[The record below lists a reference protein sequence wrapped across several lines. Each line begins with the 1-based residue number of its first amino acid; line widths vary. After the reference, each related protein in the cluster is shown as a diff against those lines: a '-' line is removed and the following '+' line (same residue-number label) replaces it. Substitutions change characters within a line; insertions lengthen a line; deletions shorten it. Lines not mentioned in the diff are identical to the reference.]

1 MLTVWK
7 GEKHILKFT
16 NLKKQLRRLSG
27 FVTALAV
34 AASALAPVY
43 SQEVDTGTGSVLVLQ
58 DSSNEVKR
66 AVELQFDMD
75 TEGGDENLR
84 PAATTSGAIFM
95 GESYDSES
103 GPVQVRSI
111 GLSGEYAD
119 GIYQGTGSGYKSE
132 VTVEVTIADNV
143 ITKIEVVSQ
152 DETPARWEQAL
163 AVIAGII
170 GANSTDVDCI
180 SGATRSS
187 EGIKAAVNDALSKAL
202 ITDTRI
208 FAGGTGSQSDPFRI
222 ENAEQLK
229 RFAGKVNGGF
239 DYQGKYIRLTAD
251 ISLKGQ
257 EWTPIGIA
265 ENTAFSGDFSG
276 AGNNVEGLA
285 ISSGTGQ
292 YLGLFGYLGTGARIS
307 EVELTE
313 VSISA
318 AAGDAIYA
326 GAIAG
331 RTANGVVIDNCR
343 IDGTVSAYTGG
354 ASKMGWAGGV
364 VGSLGMECTVANC
377 HTDVDVSAEAAGAAA
392 YAGGIAGVSGNKC
405 VIVNA
410 GTAGNVSARTLSTSL
425 SVAGGILGSHGGS
438 AYNVCSRGLVSS
450 ESADPA
456 KCLAGGISGMV
467 TPNTAIINAYYSDQN
482 SRAFMTAT
490 STITGYIENNVAA
503 VGSGDMSTADFAEE
517 LNNGL
522 KRASIANAAAAIEGA
537 NKPNMGN
544 LTGAVST
551 VGGLYAWEPGSGGA
565 VLSGRTFVDD
575 TIDTGI
581 FESGNGTEESP
592 YIIKTEEQLRA
603 FAKSLSDDITYSG
616 IYIALDGDIDVSS
629 EQWICIGLGH
639 YDFQGIFDGKGHTVR
654 GMFIGAN
661 GSPYEE
667 AKTDSGDTNKMTTF
681 YGLFG
686 VIGENGIVR
695 NLGIEAA
702 TVAVKGGGS
711 SYAGLLAGLADKGY
725 IDSCHAEGYVYG
737 ETTDQKANAWA
748 GGLIGQT
755 VRGGVINSWTNA
767 GVYCAAVG
775 GLSEAGAFI
784 GMTNRSVVA
793 NCFALGDTGGKASRD
808 NGNEGMP
815 AVSSFIGVNGGK
827 MANCYA
833 AGNMKADSFSQ
844 YVGSIAG
851 WSTGIARQFIS
862 YYNSEAVQNSNGT
875 ISNPV
880 MDVGFMVSAGVNDEG
895 EPYDGTYHVGIQ
907 AKSQAELKSMT
918 FAELLNSNHN
928 AFPLDIVKGESSNTG
943 EQNAMGLPGFMRL
956 RAWELVD
963 GLAMPVG
970 PQVSITYKDMTPEF
984 EPEKPDIADG
994 TYYGRAA
1001 GPSGKYIYVVITVK
1015 NNYIMSINIKEHSEG
1030 AALENAASEVI
1041 KAVLSSQ
1048 NYAKANEDSEIVK
1061 ALKSAIA
1068 AAAQKAANHDLTG
1081 YGKVDPSIFAWGDGT
1096 KNNPFVIN
1104 TANQLKAFAE
1114 SVNADE
1120 HYEGCF
1126 IKLGSDIS
1134 LAGINWLP
1142 VGGPG
1147 AYGFRGT
1154 FDGNNKV
1161 VGNMTIGSEAEPETY
1176 CKSVGLFANLEGAK
1190 IKNLGIENAS
1200 VYQKYLGDSIAYAG
1214 LLAGYVIENA
1224 GDNGYIDFC
1233 YATGR
1238 INSYSAKQND
1248 SGGLIGAINRGTIA
1262 NCYTDVAII
1271 GQSRDGYCYAGG
1283 LAGLP
1288 NRAAVVN
1295 NYALGSIKGTGNGAR
1310 IEIGGIAGLN
1320 AAVSVN
1326 NYANVN
1332 LTSENTT
1339 VDIGGF
1345 SGRVSG
1351 IGYVENAYYSTDSR
1365 QISGATAVSPAK
1377 GVGTVVPGTNYG
1389 KGTVIALEG
1398 RTLSEIKSTAF
1409 ANLLNANKS
1418 DSSLIGRANA
1428 VLAEL
1433 GTKIATE
1440 VILRDWA
1447 YSSEQGLIFKDRLIK
1462 APSGGDSPSTGG
1474 PSSGGGSSSS
1484 GSSSSPSSSQNNADE
1499 KEKSSEVKKE
1509 TEKAPDISY
1518 GETAAKLFSDVS
1530 NHWAANYIG
1539 KAVEKKLFA
1548 GVGQHEFA
1556 PDNTMTRAMF
1566 VTVLGKLAGAEG
1578 IETDVFKDVRS
1589 DTWYSG
1595 YVGWASKAG
1604 IVNGIS
1610 SDEFGTGSP
1619 VTREQI
1625 AVMLYNL
1632 ARVKGLEVTGEGKTN
1647 FVDHA
1652 SISNWAR
1659 TAVSAMAGEGIIG
1672 GREDGSFDPGGI
1684 ATRAEAAVM
1693 IVKFMERYDLY

>member
-1 MLTVWK
+1 M
-7 GEKHILKFT
+7 KFT
-16 NLKKQLRRLSG
+16 NLKKQLQKLSG
-27 FVTALAV
+27 VVTALAV

-43 SQEVDTGTGSVLVLQ
+43 SREVDTGTGSVLVLQ

-66 AVELQFDMD
+66 DAELQFDMN
-75 TEGGDENLR
+75 TEVREEKPQTD
-84 PAATTSGAIFM
+84 ATTTGAIFI
-95 GESYDSES
+95 GESYDAES
-103 GPVQVRSI
+103 NPVQISSI
-111 GLSGEYAD
+111 GMSGEYAD
-119 GIYQGTGSGYKSE
+119 GTYQGTGSGYKSE
-132 VTVEVTIADNV
+132 VTVEVTIADN
-143 ITKIEVVSQ
+143 IISKIEVVSQ
-152 DETPARWEQAL
+152 DETPSRWEQAL
-163 AVIAGII
+163 AVIASII
-170 GANSTDVDCI
+170 GTNSTDVDCV

-202 ITDTRI
+202 ISDTRI

-239 DYQGKYIRLTAD
+239 DYKGRYIRLTAD
-251 ISLKGQ
+251 ISLDGQ

-292 YLGLFGYLGTGARIS
+292 YSGLFGYLDTGARIS
-307 EVELTE
+307 DIGLANVN
-313 VSISA
+313 ISA

-326 GAIAG
+326 GTIAG

-343 IDGTVSAYTGG
+343 IDGTVSAYAGG
-354 ASKMGWAGGV
+354 ASKMSWAGGV

-377 HTDVDVSAEAAGAAA
+377 HTDVEVSAEAAGAAA
-392 YAGGIAGVSGNKC
+392 YAGGIAGASGNKC

-410 GTAGNVSARTLSTSL
+410 GTSGNVSARTLSTSI

-438 AYNVCSRGLVSS
+438 AYNVYSRGLVSA
-450 ESADPA
+450 ESADSA
-456 KCLAGGISGMV
+456 KCLTGGISGMV

-482 SRAFMTAT
+482 PRAFMTAA
-490 STITGYIENNVAA
+490 STITGYLENNVTA
-503 VGSGDMSTADFAEE
+503 VGRGDMDAANFAEK
-517 LNNGL
+517 LNTGL
-522 KRASIANAAAAIEGA
+522 KRASIANAAVAIESA

-544 LTGAVST
+544 LSGALSS
-551 VGGLYAWEPGSGGA
+551 VGGLYEWEPGSGGA
-565 VLSGRTFVDD
+565 VLSGRIFVDD
-575 TIDTGI
+575 IIDTGI
-581 FESGNGTEESP
+581 FESGKGTEESP

-603 FAKSLSDDITYSG
+603 FARSLSEDITYSG
-616 IYIALDGDIDVSS
+616 IHIALVDDIDVSS

-639 YDFQGIFDGKGHTVR
+639 YAFQGVFDGRGHTVG
-654 GMFIGAN
+654 GMFIGAK

-667 AKTDSGDTNKMTTF
+667 AKTDSGDTSKMTTF

-686 VIGENGIVR
+686 VIGENGFVK
-695 NLGIEAA
+695 NLS
-702 TVAVKGGGS
+702 VKNAIISVKNSMS
-711 SYAGLLAGLADKGY
+711 SYSGLLAGLVNKGY
-725 IDSCHAEGYVYG
+725 IDSCSAEGYVYG
-737 ETTDQKANAWA
+737 ETTNQKANTWA

-793 NCFALGDTGGKASRD
+793 NCFALGDAGGKASRD

-851 WSTGIARQFIS
+851 WSTGIARQFLS
-862 YYNSEAVQNSNGT
+862 YYNSDAVQNSNGT
-875 ISNPV
+875 INNPV
-880 MDVGFMVSAGVNDEG
+880 IDVGFMVSAGVNDEG

-907 AKSQAELKSMT
+907 SKSLAELKSMT
-918 FAELLNSNHN
+918 FTELLNSNYN
-928 AFPLDIVKGESSNTG
+928 AFPLDIVRGESSNTG
-943 EQNAMGLPGFMRL
+943 EQNAMGLPGFMKL

-963 GLAMPVG
+963 GLVMPVG

-984 EPEKPDIADG
+984 EPEKLNIKDG
-994 TYYGRAA
+994 TYLGRAV
-1001 GPSGKYIYVVITVK
+1001 GPSGKYIFVMMTVK
-1015 NNYIMSINIKEHSEG
+1015 GGHITGIRIMEHSEG
-1030 AALENAASEVI
+1030 AALEDVAAGVI
-1041 KAVLSSQ
+1041 KAVISSQ
-1048 NYAKANEDSEIVK
+1048 SYAKTNDDSEVVK

-1068 AAAQKAANHDLTG
+1068 TAAEKAENRDLTG
-1081 YGKVDPSIFAWGDGT
+1081 YGKVNPSIFAGGDGT
-1096 KNNPFVIN
+1096 KANPYVIN
-1104 TANQLKAFAE
+1104 TANQLEAFAE

-1120 HYEGCF
+1120 HYEGKF

-1134 LAGINWLP
+1134 LAGMNWLP

-1161 VGNMTIGSEAEPETY
+1161 ISNMAIGSNSAPEEY
-1176 CKSVGLFANLEGAK
+1176 CKSVGFFANLEAAK
-1190 IKNLGIENAS
+1190 IKNLGIENAA
-1200 VYQKYLGDSIAYAG
+1200 VYHKYMGDSIAYAG

-1224 GDNGYIDFC
+1224 GDEGYIDFC
-1233 YATGR
+1233 YAKGT
-1238 INSYSAKQND
+1238 IDSYSAKQND
-1248 SGGLIGAINRGTIA
+1248 SGGLVGAVNLGTVA
-1262 NCYTDVAII
+1262 NCYTNVTIVAR
-1271 GQSRDGYCYAGG
+1271 SRDGYCYAGG
-1283 LAGLP
+1283 LIGLP
-1288 NRAAVVN
+1288 NKAAVIN
-1295 NYALGSIKGTGNGAR
+1295 NYAAGSIKGAGNGAR

-1326 NYANVN
+1326 NYANVS
-1332 LTSENTT
+1332 LASENTT

-1351 IGYVENAYYSTDSR
+1351 IGYAERVYYSTEAR
-1365 QISGATAVSPAK
+1365 QISGAAAITPAK
-1377 GVGTVVPGTNYG
+1377 GVGTIVSGSNYG

-1398 RTLSEIKSTAF
+1398 KTLSEIKSTAF

-1418 DSSLIGRANA
+1418 DNNLIGRANA

-1440 VILRDWA
+1440 VTLRDWA

-1462 APSGGDSPSTGG
+1462 SPSGGNSPSTGD
-1474 PSSGGGSSSS
+1474 PSAGGGSSSS
-1484 GSSSSPSSSQNNADE
+1484 GSSSSPASSINNNADG
-1499 KEKSSEVKKE
+1499 KNKSSEGKKE
-1509 TEKAPDISY
+1509 TEKDPGISY

-1610 SDEFGTGSP
+1610 SDEFGTGRP

-1647 FVDHA
+1647 FVDDA

-1659 TAVSAMAGEGIIG
+1659 TAVSAMTKEGIIG

-1693 IVKFMERYDLY
+1693 VVKFMERYDL